1 MKKAILVLSAISLM
15 IIGSNCGTGTDKKK
29 AVASQTTDKVQIK
42 TPLEEGKEMAL
53 KTKAELGR
61 FLMEAIREKGTA
73 GAVEFCS
80 TRAIRITDSMSTA
93 LGSHLKRVAEF
104 NRNPVNIVTPDEL
117 SYIQQVKAALAA
129 KENPKPRL
137 TENSE
142 TIKGYYPILT
152 ESLCL
157 QCHGDKKTEIEPAT
171 LAAINRFYPNDKA
184 TGFKLNQLR
193 GIWVVEMKKSK

>member
-1 MKKAILVLSAISLM
+1 MKKAILILSAISLM
-15 IIGSNCGTGTDKKK
+15 IVGSNCGTGTDKKK
-29 AVASQTTDKVQIK
+29 AVVSQTTDTVQIK
-42 TPLEEGKEMAL
+42 TPLEKGKEMAL

-61 FLMEAIREKGTA
+61 FLMTAIREKGTA
-73 GAVEFCS
+73 GAVAFCS
-80 TRAIRITDSMSTA
+80 TRAIHITDSMSTV

-104 NRNPVNIVTPDEL
+104 NRNPINTVSADEL

-129 KENPKPRL
+129 KENPRPKL

-142 TIKGYYPILT
+142 TITGYYPILT

-171 LAAINRFYPNDKA
+171 LAAINRLYPNDKA

-193 GIWVVEMKKSK
+193 GIWVVEMKKSN

>member
-29 AVASQTTDKVQIK
+29 AVVSQATDTVQIK
-42 TPLEEGKEMAL
+42 TPLEKGKEMAL

-61 FLMEAIREKGTA
+61 FLMTAIREKGTA
-73 GAVEFCS
+73 GAVAFCS
-80 TRAIRITDSMSTA
+80 TRALQITDSMSTV

-104 NRNPVNIVTPDEL
+104 NRNPINTVTADEL

-129 KENPKPRL
+129 KENPRPQL

-142 TIKGYYPILT
+142 TITGYYPILT

-157 QCHGDKKTEIEPAT
+157 QCHGDNKTEIEPTT
-171 LAAINRFYPNDKA
+171 LAAINRLYPGDKA
-184 TGFKLNQLR
+184 TGFKLNELR
-193 GIWVVEMKKSK
+193 GIWVVEMKKPK